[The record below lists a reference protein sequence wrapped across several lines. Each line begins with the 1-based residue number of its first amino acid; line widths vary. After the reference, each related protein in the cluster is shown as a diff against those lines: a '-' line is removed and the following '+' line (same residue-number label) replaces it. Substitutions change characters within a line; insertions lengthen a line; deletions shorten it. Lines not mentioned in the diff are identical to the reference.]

1 MHLSEQM
8 LQQQTGTSAAQ
19 EWSWPKVCCSGWGR
33 AALYVQVTD
42 NIKRSKLHLIN
53 RMFKQST
60 RRGQLL
66 GQSACQY
73 RQKVA
78 PTDQLVRI
86 NMPDLSVNTFVG
98 VLLGVVPVLQV
109 LYSRGLVRQATYPSL
124 QMPTT
129 IHIGAGELSPVTVI
143 GEGNNCILHF
153 CPTAFLLR

>member
-19 EWSWPKVCCSGWGR
+19 EWSWPKVCCSRWGR
-33 AALYVQVTD
+33 AALYVQVTED
-42 NIKRSKLHLIN
+42 IKRSKLHLIN
-53 RMFKQST
+53 RMFKQSA
-60 RRGQLL
+60 RRGQL

-86 NMPDLSVNTFVG
+86 SMPDISVNTFVG